1 MTIVAWCS
9 LVLGI
14 IGCLFPTTALLR
26 RPGSIDHLSMWYLG
40 FALPGSE
47 LSALLATIGVV
58 LAAGAWALG
67 VDALGVGRWALALH
81 GVAVVGLVWVI
92 WRSRGAFD
100 AIDGALRDA
109 WGADYSKRIAP
120 SRVPLLRR
128 KLDPAHWWRPMGY
141 GRDDVLWTR
150 HIPFIEPAHK
160 QQHLDVIVSRTPA
173 PGPRPVLLNIHGGG
187 WVIGEKGT
195 QAMPLLM
202 HMASSGWLEDDADYR
217 LSPGVRMP
225 EHLIDVKRAI
235 AWTRANA
242 ARHGGDAR
250 FIVITGGS
258 AGGHL
263 VALAALT
270 ANQPQWQPGFE
281 AADTRV
287 QAVLDMYG
295 KVDILAE
302 RAPDAHFQQFLENK
316 VLPAPRAA
324 HEALWRAMA
333 PATYLRAGAGQ
344 VGPPFFVVHGTHDEL
359 IEVDEARWFAQR
371 LREGLGNEVI
381 YAEVPNAHHGFDVPH
396 SLRSDLS
403 VEAFQRWL
411 EVQYAAWCEREGVIP
426 TPAPASAAASQASP
440 ERASARA

>member
-9 LVLGI
+9 LLLGI
-14 IGCLFPTTALLR
+14 IGCLFAVTALLR
-26 RPGSIDHLSMWYLG
+26 RPGSIDRLSIWYLV

-58 LAAGAWALG
+58 LGAGAWALG
-67 VDALGVGRWALALH
+67 IDALDIGRWALALH
-81 GVAVVGLVWVI
+81 AVAIVGLVWVI

-100 AIDGALRDA
+100 AIDGAVREAL
-109 WGADYSKRIAP
+109 GADYEKQIAP
-120 SRVPLLRR
+120 TRVSLLRR
-128 KLDPAHWWRPMGY
+128 KLDPGHWWRPMGY
-141 GRDDVLWTR
+141 RRDDVLWTR
-150 HIPFIEPAHK
+150 HIPFVANPHK

-202 HMASSGWLEDDADYR
+202 HMASCGWLVVDADYR

-225 EHLIDVKRAI
+225 EHIIDVKRAI
-235 AWTRANA
+235 AWTRESA
-242 ARHGGDAR
+242 AKHGGDPR

-263 VALAALT
+263 VALAGLT
-270 ANQPQWQPGFE
+270 GNQPQWQPGFE

-287 QAVLDMYG
+287 QAVLQMYG
-295 KVDILAE
+295 KVDLLAE
-302 RAPDAHFQQFLENK
+302 REPDAHFQEFLERS
-316 VLPAPRAA
+316 VMPAPRAA
-324 HEALWRAMA
+324 HDAMWRAMA
-333 PATYLRAGAGQ
+333 PASYLRAGGGEA
-344 VGPPFFVVHGTHDEL
+344 GPPFFVVHGTHDEL
-359 IEVDEARWFAQR
+359 IPLDEARWFVQR

-396 SLRSDLS
+396 SLRCDLT
-403 VEAFQRWL
+403 VEALQRYL
-411 EVQYAAWCEREGVIP
+411 EVQYARWCARAGVLP
-426 TPAPASAAASQASP
+426 TPAQAQQAVASDTLQRAPA
-440 ERASARA
+440 

>member
-14 IGCLFPTTALLR
+14 IGCLFAGTALLR
-26 RPGSIDHLSMWYLG
+26 RPGSIDGLSMWYLG

-67 VDALGVGRWALALH
+67 IDALGVGRWALALH
-81 GVAVVGLVWVI
+81 GLAIAGLVWVI
-92 WRSRGAFD
+92 WRARGAFE
-100 AIDGALRDA
+100 AIDGALRAA
-109 WGADYSKRIAP
+109 WGADYAKRIAP
-120 SRVPLLRR
+120 QRLSLLRR
-128 KLDPAHWWRPMGY
+128 KLDPAHGWRPMSY
-141 GRDDVLWTR
+141 RRDDVLWTR
-150 HIPFIEPAHK
+150 HIPFIDPAHA

-202 HMASSGWLEDDADYR
+202 HMASCGWLVVDADYR

-225 EHLIDVKRAI
+225 EHIIDVKRAI
-235 AWTRANA
+235 AWTRDNA
-242 ARHGGDAR
+242 ARHGGDPR

-263 VALAALT
+263 VSLAGLT

-281 AADTRV
+281 NADTRV
-287 QAVLDMYG
+287 QAVLNMYG

-302 RAPDAHFQQFLENK
+302 RAPDAHFQDFLERK
-316 VLPAPRAA
+316 VLPGPRAA
-324 HEALWRAMA
+324 HEDLWRAMA
-333 PATYLRAGAGQ
+333 PASYLRAGAGE

-359 IEVDEARWFAQR
+359 IQIDEARWFVQR
-371 LREGLGNEVI
+371 LRQGLGNEVL

-411 EVQYAAWCEREGVIP
+411 EVQYAAWCQREGVQP
-426 TPAPASAAASQASP
+426 TAAPAAAALSP
-440 ERASARA
+440 ESLQRAGAKA